1 MAPLIALLS
10 ILLGGESAAASP
22 APNPSVAVVEVAQ
35 PAETPLAQPEVA
47 PAMPEVERWL
57 GKVEIPGQVID
68 FVVTLV
74 ETEEGLTG
82 RLDIPVQGL
91 EDAELQGVERDGDEL
106 RFHFVIPN
114 QPETVWPKWVVT
126 IDEVG
131 ESARGVL
138 NQSGGSFPTT
148 MTLDATG
155 KAEVLNRPQNP
166 KRPFPYAEIEV
177 TIDAGEHTLA
187 GTLTVPSEDEFGK
200 GPFPGAVL
208 ITGSGPQDRDET
220 LMGHK
225 PFLVLSDQLTRRGI
239 AVLRYDDRGFGAS
252 TGDFARATTLD
263 FAEDAKACAGWIR
276 SRPEVNHVAIIGH
289 SEGGLIAPFVANGNA
304 DVDCVVLLAGPGVP
318 GREVLIRQSRDL
330 GKVNGV
336 SEALLDKQE
345 ELQSE
350 IYRLVIDD
358 SPHEK
363 VIPVVADLVQTQY
376 EFIGDRLD
384 DKLINSAAYSEYMGI
399 VQSRWLMQFLTLDPR
414 PALREMTQPVLA
426 LNGSLDL
433 QVAADQNLTEIER
446 VFEEAG
452 KSDQLTAIEFEGLNH
467 LFQPATTGGM
477 DEYAQIETT
486 FDEGVIER
494 MAGWIIENVR

>member
-22 APNPSVAVVEVAQ
+22 APNPSVVIVEVAQ
-35 PAETPLAQPEVA
+35 PAEAPLAQPDAA
-47 PAMPEVERWL
+47 PAKPDVERWL

-106 RFHFVIPN
+106 RFHFEIPN

-126 IDEVG
+126 IDEEG

-138 NQSGGSFPTT
+138 NQSGGSFTTT

-155 KAEVLNRPQNP
+155 KAEVLNRPQHP

-187 GTLTVPSEDEFGK
+187 GTLTVPSEDEFGD
-200 GPFPGAVL
+200 GPFPAAVL

-239 AVLRYDDRGFGAS
+239 AVLRYDDRGFGGS

-263 FAEDAKACAGWIR
+263 FAEDAKACASWIR
-276 SRPEVNHVAIIGH
+276 SRPEVNHVALIGH
-289 SEGGLIAPFVANGNA
+289 SEGGLIAPFVAKGNA

-318 GREVLIRQSRDL
+318 GREVLMRQMRDL
-330 GKVNGV
+330 SAAGG
-336 SEALLDKQE
+336 LDDETIDK
-345 ELQSE
+345 QSE
-350 IYRLVIDD
+350 IMERVYDSLFSGADEADVRAEIEKLVRLQFGVGPDEQDQSITDAVD
-358 SPHEK
+358 
-363 VIPVVADLVQTQY
+363 QTYQQVT
-376 EFIGDRLD
+376 GPWW
-384 DKLINSAAYSEYMGI
+384 
-399 VQSRWLMQFLTLDPR
+399 QQFLTLDPR

-477 DEYAQIETT
+477 DEYGQIETT
-486 FDEGVIER
+486 FDEGVIEK
-494 MAGWIIENVR
+494 MASWIIENVR